1 VPTDPENVRLWGKT
15 GSGLCTVKTARL
27 TLSGPTV
34 ERLSPGCGLKYQ
46 SYALIGPSLQLDLAL
61 IIPRPGRPVVTQS
74 CKAAEGTSREALLDM
89 LTERDRELA
98 QAHEQQ
104 AASLTPKADI
114 PLVES

>member
-1 VPTDPENVRLWGKT
+1 
-15 GSGLCTVKTARL
+15 
-27 TLSGPTV
+27 
-34 ERLSPGCGLKYQ
+34 
-46 SYALIGPSLQLDLAL
+46 
-61 IIPRPGRPVVTQS
+61 VTQS

-89 LTERDRELA
+89 LAERDRELA